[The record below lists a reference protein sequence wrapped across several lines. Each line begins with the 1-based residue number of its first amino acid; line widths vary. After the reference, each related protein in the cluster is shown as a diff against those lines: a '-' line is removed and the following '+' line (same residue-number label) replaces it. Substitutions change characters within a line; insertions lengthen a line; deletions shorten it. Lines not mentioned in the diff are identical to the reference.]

1 MGAEFSFMSIIFKEE
16 HHKYPPS
23 QIMNIYQHDSNMCT
37 VYINLSTNISVY
49 ICEFIWLFLAN
60 SVSLG
65 TRVSLY

>member
-49 ICEFIWLFLAN
+49 ICEFI
-60 SVSLG
+60 
-65 TRVSLY
+65 